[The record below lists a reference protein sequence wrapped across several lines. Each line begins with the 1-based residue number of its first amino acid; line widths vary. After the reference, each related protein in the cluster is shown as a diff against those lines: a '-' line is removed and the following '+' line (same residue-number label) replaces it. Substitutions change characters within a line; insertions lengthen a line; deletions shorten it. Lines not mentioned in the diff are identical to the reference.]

1 MNEGRARDI
10 ARENP
15 KTRRLAS
22 GDVVGSEMMNMKCTE
37 IREGLRKLE
46 FEEPSNSAERTRHVV
61 VEFVRPEPF
70 GPEEMVRVP
79 LGRQGGVLR
88 ELIGEPRLVDTRAT
102 GARGKSEYRY
112 RLRGPVVEVLIGT
125 A

>member
-1 MNEGRARDI
+1 
-10 ARENP
+10 
-15 KTRRLAS
+15 
-22 GDVVGSEMMNMKCTE
+22 MMNQKCTE

-46 FEEPSNSAERTRHVV
+46 FEASSNSESGPRHVV

-88 ELIGEPRLVDTRAT
+88 ELIGEPRLVDTRTT

>member
-1 MNEGRARDI
+1 
-10 ARENP
+10 
-15 KTRRLAS
+15 
-22 GDVVGSEMMNMKCTE
+22 MMNRKCTE
-37 IREGLRKLE
+37 IRDGLRKLE
-46 FEEPSNSAERTRHVV
+46 FEASSNSEESGPRHAV

-70 GPEEMVRVP
+70 GPEEMVRIP

-102 GARGKSEYRY
+102 GAIGKSEYRY

>member
-1 MNEGRARDI
+1 
-10 ARENP
+10 
-15 KTRRLAS
+15 
-22 GDVVGSEMMNMKCTE
+22 MMNTKFTE

-46 FEEPSNSAERTRHVV
+46 FEASSNSESGARHAV

-70 GPEEMVRVP
+70 EPEAMVRVP

-102 GARGKSEYRY
+102 GAIGKSEYRY

>member
-1 MNEGRARDI
+1 
-10 ARENP
+10 
-15 KTRRLAS
+15 
-22 GDVVGSEMMNMKCTE
+22 MMSRKCTE

-46 FEEPSNSAERTRHVV
+46 FEESSKVVSGARHVL

-88 ELIGEPRLVDTRAT
+88 ELVGEPRLVDTRAI
-102 GARGKSEYRY
+102 GARGQCEYRY
-112 RLRGPVVEVLIGT
+112 RLHGPVVEVHIEIT
-125 A
+125 

>member
-1 MNEGRARDI
+1 
-10 ARENP
+10 
-15 KTRRLAS
+15 
-22 GDVVGSEMMNMKCTE
+22 MMNRKCTE
-37 IREGLRKLE
+37 IRQGLRKLE
-46 FEEPSNSAERTRHVV
+46 FEDPSNSESGPRHVV
-61 VEFVRPEPF
+61 VEFVRPKPF
-70 GPEEMVRVP
+70 GPEEMVRIP

-102 GARGKSEYRY
+102 GAGGVSEYRY